1 MLIRSRSQN
10 LVNAYVCRALHFAGL
25 KYDYVSIAHGAFD
38 LLIVVNWLLGKKC
51 VRLWTGTDTI
61 KVKWF
66 KDFRIRAK
74 VCSWFCDNIAFSEW
88 LANNVRSVGI
98 KCGVLD
104 FYEHFGLFT
113 KKVHSKEKL
122 SSGAGMDIWS

>member
-1 MLIRSRSQN
+1 LAISE
-10 LVNAYVCRALHFAGL
+10 L
-25 KYDYVSIAHGAFD
+25 KYDYVSLAHGAFD
-38 LLIVVNWLLGKKC
+38 VLIIINRLLGKKC

-66 KDFRIRAK
+66 WDYWIRAK
-74 VCSWFCDNIAFSEW
+74 IISWFCDNIAFSQW
-88 LANNVRSVGI
+88 LANNVESVGI

-113 KKVHSKEKL
+113 KKTIEQEKL
-122 SSGAGMDIWS
+122 SIKS

>member
-1 MLIRSRSQN
+1 MLRSRSPN
-10 LVNAYVCRALHFAGL
+10 SVNAYICRSLALTKL

-38 LLIVVNWLLGKKC
+38 LLILVNWLLGKKC

-66 KDFRIRAK
+66 WDFKVRAK
-74 VCSWFCDNIAFSEW
+74 VCSLFCDNIAVSQW
-88 LANNVRSVGI
+88 LADSVKSVGI
-98 KCGVLD
+98 ECGVLD

-113 KKVHSKEKL
+113 KKRIKSKEL
-122 SSGAGMDIWS
+122 PSFA